1 MGLEMGQA
9 HKQSVHA
16 VQVVEAS
23 EQISVLMDG
32 ELAPNE
38 VDAVL
43 ALAKGE
49 AGMADWSTYQLIGDA
64 LRSEELT
71 HAGSTDAFL
80 ARFSATLEAEPH
92 VLVPAVAAAS
102 RQRMLVRPSWVR
114 RVMPGTAIAAAVAA
128 VSWVVVPQMRGPAD
142 IGAPDA
148 VVARAEQPAA
158 AVQSVVAKPAASG
171 ALVTVA
177 ADSSQ
182 MIRDPRLDEYLRA
195 HRTSVATDAVV
206 PTMRTVANGANFT
219 QDNSQE

>member
-1 MGLEMGQA
+1 MGQA
-9 HKQSVHA
+9 HKQSVH
-16 VQVVEAS
+16 VVEAS

-32 ELAPNE
+32 ELAPND

-43 ALAKGE
+43 DLAKGE
-49 AGMADWSTYQLIGDA
+49 AGMADWGVYQLIGDT

-71 HAGSTDAFL
+71 HAGSTEAFL
-80 ARFSATLEAEPH
+80 ARFSATLAAEPH

-102 RQRMLVRPSWVR
+102 RQRLLVRPSWVR

-128 VSWVVVPQMRGPAD
+128 VSWVVVPQMRGPTET
-142 IGAPDA
+142 GTPDA
-148 VVARAEQPAA
+148 VVARADQPAP
-158 AVQSVVAKPAASG
+158 AKGG
-171 ALVTVA
+171 ALVTVS

-195 HRTSVATDAVV
+195 HRASVATDAFV

>member
-1 MGLEMGQA
+1 M
-9 HKQSVHA
+9 
-16 VQVVEAS
+16 EAS

-43 ALAKGE
+43 ALAKGDT
-49 AGMADWSTYQLIGDA
+49 GMADWSTYQLIGDA

-80 ARFSATLEAEPH
+80 ARFSATLDAEPH

-142 IGAPDA
+142 LGAPDA
-148 VVARAEQPAA
+148 VVARAEQPA
-158 AVQSVVAKPAASG
+158 VQSVAAKPAAGG

-177 ADSSQ
+177 AESSQ